1 MSIQVDYF
9 TTKEKDIT
17 IEWQSQRQLPIEV
30 FREKL
35 YAGFPSFNVEILD
48 ENNNVLHIYEN
59 IPSSENFGVISKSSV
74 EARREIIQRNP
85 GFLWA
90 NPRKKEEFFR
100 NKDIV
105 KNSFTFPIEENVR
118 IFENINGFAGY
129 YKNLYI
135 KITHNDSFQISYICS
150 VSYENVDINVLKN
163 SLSKIYRSSD
173 NLSLKLKL
181 NPDLYLQSNCKSL
194 LILTKVSNNLELKPI
209 LIEDIQN
216 KWLNTIDTSKIIT
229 IPFEETEIVETSDI
243 LNVEI
248 IPIENHK
255 NYIIKN
261 LINNPIG
268 LNNFLQKFTNEK
280 IIPNNLYKNGIML
293 EATSFQGY
301 TYLFSDESYVNIAWP
316 ENIISINNI
325 QFNKYFTKAK
335 DLNDLETICLNNPID
350 IETNLVDISLNQNIT
365 ETIGYFNQDKS
376 KFYDI
381 KADLPYFKY
390 KNIKS
395 IKVKNL
401 QKQNSEITMFL
412 EFVTSLTEKD
422 DILINN
428 ISSNLNFVQKYY
440 QLIDGINYLSL
451 MFSIKYQ
458 ANDNE
463 NLKNIIYDKQ
473 MINFSFKYNN

>member
-1 MSIQVDYF
+1 MSIQIDYF

-17 IEWQSQRQLPIEV
+17 IEWHSQRQLPIEV

-48 ENNNVLHIYEN
+48 ENNNLLHIYEN
-59 IPSSENFGVISKSSV
+59 IPSSENFGVISRSSV

-90 NPRKKEEFFR
+90 NPRKKEEFFK

-105 KNSFTFPIEENVR
+105 KNSFTFPIEENVK
-118 IFENINGFAGY
+118 IFENINGFTGY

-150 VSYENVDINVLKN
+150 VSYENTDINILKS

-194 LILTKVSNNLELKPI
+194 LILTKASNNLELKPI
-209 LIEDIQN
+209 LIEDVQN

-229 IPFEETEIVETSDI
+229 IPFEETEIVETSDV
-243 LNVEI
+243 LNTEI

-255 NYIIKN
+255 NYIVKS
-261 LINNPIG
+261 LINNPTG
-268 LNNFLQKFTNEK
+268 LNHFLQRFTNEK
-280 IIPNNLYKNGIML
+280 IISNNLYKNGIIL

-301 TYLFSDESYVNIAWP
+301 IYLFSDESYSNIAWP
-316 ENIISINNI
+316 TDKVLINNVE
-325 QFNKYFTKAK
+325 FSNYFTLAK
-335 DLNDLETICLNNPID
+335 DSDGLDTVCLNTPID
-350 IETNLVDISLNQNIT
+350 VDTNLVNITLNQNIN
-365 ETIGYFNQDKS
+365 ETIGYFNLNKD

-381 KADLPYFKY
+381 KADLPYFNS
-390 KNIKS
+390 KNIKL
-395 IKVKNL
+395 IKIKNL

-412 EFVTSLTEKD
+412 EFITNLTEKD

-451 MFSIKYQ
+451 MFSIKYN

-473 MINFSFKYNN
+473 IINFSFRYNN